1 MRISLSSAIFVCV
14 LVLLA
19 SLALAAGSRS
29 FATNPQGKGGEVIAK
44 PTPSPTSKKTTT
56 AHPKTGSRS
65 ARSDSKSTGY
75 HVVKKTVLG
84 DGGWDYLTV
93 DAKARRVYI
102 SRGTHVM
109 VVDADSAA
117 VVGDIP
123 GTNGV
128 HGIAIASDMHKG
140 FTSNGRDNN
149 VTIFDTKTLKV
160 LGTAPA
166 GKNPDAIIYDPASK
180 RVFAFNGSSK
190 DATAIDAKT
199 GTVAGT
205 IPLGGKPE
213 FAAADDKGHVFVNI
227 EDTSEIVRFDSNK
240 LAVENRWKIAPGEE
254 PSGLA
259 MDRKHRRLF
268 SVCSNK
274 LMVVVNA
281 DTGAVVTTLPIG
293 QGTDA
298 AGFDPE
304 TGFAFSSNGEGTLTV
319 VHEDSAD
326 KFSVVDT
333 VPTQVRARTM
343 TLDSKTHQVFTVTA
357 EFGPPPA
364 ATAQQ
369 PRPRAPMV
377 PGSFT
382 LLTLSR

>member
-1 MRISLSSAIFVCV
+1 MRTSLSSVVFVCV

-19 SLALAAGSRS
+19 SWVLAAGSS
-29 FATNPQGKGGEVIAK
+29 
-44 PTPSPTSKKTTT
+44 
-56 AHPKTGSRS
+56 
-65 ARSDSKSTGY
+65 GY
-75 HVVKKTVLG
+75 HVSKKTVLGG

-93 DAKARRVYI
+93 DAKARRIYI

-128 HGIAIASDMHKG
+128 HGIAIASDMDKG
-140 FTSNGRDNN
+140 FISDGRDNN
-149 VTIFDTKTLKV
+149 VTIFDTKTLRV
-160 LGTAPA
+160 LGTAPT
-166 GKNPDAIIYDPASK
+166 GKNPDAIIFDPASK

-190 DATAIDAKT
+190 DTTAIDAKT

-213 FAAADDKGHVFVNI
+213 FAAADEKGHVFVNI
-227 EDTSEIVRFDSNK
+227 EDTSEIVQFDSNK
-240 LAVENRWKIAPGEE
+240 LTVENRWKIAPGEE

-259 MDRKHRRLF
+259 LDRKHRRLF

-281 DTGAVVTTLPIG
+281 DTGVVVTTLPIG

-319 VHEDSAD
+319 IHEDSPD

-333 VPTQVRARTM
+333 VATQLRARTM
-343 TLDSKTHQVFTVTA
+343 ALDTKTHQVFTVTA
-357 EFGPPPA
+357 QFGPPPA

-382 LLTLSR
+382 LLTVSR

>member
-1 MRISLSSAIFVCV
+1 MRISLSSVLFVCV

-19 SLALAAGSRS
+19 SLVLAAGSS
-29 FATNPQGKGGEVIAK
+29 
-44 PTPSPTSKKTTT
+44 
-56 AHPKTGSRS
+56 
-65 ARSDSKSTGY
+65 GY
-75 HVVKKTVLG
+75 HVAKKTVLGG

-93 DAKARRVYI
+93 DAKARRIYI

-128 HGIAIASDMHKG
+128 HGIAIASDMDKG
-140 FTSNGRDNN
+140 FISDGRDGN

-160 LGTAPA
+160 LGTTPA
-166 GKNPDAIIYDPASK
+166 GKNPDAIIYDQASK

-213 FAAADDKGHVFVNI
+213 FAAADEKGHVFVNI
-227 EDTSEIVRFDSNK
+227 EDTSEIVQFDSNK
-240 LAVENRWKIAPGEE
+240 LTVENRWKIAPGEE

-281 DTGAVVTTLPIG
+281 DTGKLVTTLPIG
-293 QGTDA
+293 AGTDA

-304 TGFAFSSNGEGTLTV
+304 TGYAFSSNGEGTLTV

-343 TLDSKTHQVFTVTA
+343 ALDTKTHQVFLVTA
-357 EFGPPPA
+357 QFGAPPA

-382 LLTLSR
+382 LLTMSR

>member
-1 MRISLSSAIFVCV
+1 MRTSLSSVLFVCV

-19 SLALAAGSRS
+19 SLALAAGSS
-29 FATNPQGKGGEVIAK
+29 
-44 PTPSPTSKKTTT
+44 
-56 AHPKTGSRS
+56 
-65 ARSDSKSTGY
+65 GY
-75 HVVKKTVLG
+75 HVAKKTVLGG

-93 DAKARRVYI
+93 DAKARRIYI

-109 VVDADSAA
+109 IVDADSAA

-128 HGIAIASDMHKG
+128 HGIAIAYDMDKG
-140 FTSNGRDNN
+140 FISDGRDNN

-213 FAAADDKGHVFVNI
+213 FAAADEKGHVFVNI
-227 EDTSEIVRFDSNK
+227 EDTSEIVQFDSNK
-240 LAVENRWKIAPGEE
+240 LTVENRWKIAPGEE

-281 DTGAVVTTLPIG
+281 DTGKVVTTLPIG

-343 TLDSKTHQVFTVTA
+343 ALDTKTHQVFTVTA

-369 PRPRAPMV
+369 PRPRPPMV

>member
-1 MRISLSSAIFVCV
+1 MHLVIRRALLVCTSVLFVSAI
-14 LVLLA
+14 LN
-19 SLALAAGSRS
+19 AG
-29 FATNPQGKGGEVIAK
+29 
-44 PTPSPTSKKTTT
+44 PS
-56 AHPKTGSRS
+56 
-65 ARSDSKSTGY
+65 GY
-75 HVVKKTVLG
+75 HVTKTLKLGG

-102 SRGTHVM
+102 SRSSHVM
-109 VVDADSAA
+109 VVDADTGA

-123 GTNGV
+123 NTNGV
-128 HGIAIASDMHKG
+128 HGIAIAPDMDKG
-140 FTSNGRDNN
+140 FVSDGRDNT
-149 VTIFDTKTLKV
+149 VTIFDVKTLKI
-160 LGTAPA
+160 LGTAPT

-180 RVFAFNGSSK
+180 RVFTFNGTGK

-213 FAAADDKGHVFVNI
+213 FAAADEKGHVFVNI
-227 EDTSEIVRFDSNK
+227 EDTNEIVQFDSNK
-240 LAVENRWKIAPGEE
+240 LAVENRWKIAPGEG

-281 DTGAVVTTLPIG
+281 DNGQVVTTVPIG
-293 QGTDA
+293 AGTDA

-304 TGFAFSSNGEGTLTV
+304 TGFAFSSNGGDGTLTV
-319 VHEDSAD
+319 VHEDSPD
-326 KFSVVDT
+326 KFTVVDN
-333 VPTQVRARTM
+333 VPTLRRARTM
-343 TLDSKTHQVFTVTA
+343 ALDGKTHQVYTVTA
-357 EFGPPPA
+357 EFGQAPA
-364 ATAQQ
+364 PTTEQ

-382 LLTLSR
+382 LLILSR

>member
-1 MRISLSSAIFVCV
+1 MRISLSSVLFVCV

-19 SLALAAGSRS
+19 SLVLAAGSS
-29 FATNPQGKGGEVIAK
+29 
-44 PTPSPTSKKTTT
+44 
-56 AHPKTGSRS
+56 
-65 ARSDSKSTGY
+65 GY
-75 HVVKKTVLG
+75 HVAKKTVLGG

-93 DAKARRVYI
+93 DAKARRIYI

-128 HGIAIASDMHKG
+128 HGIAIASDMDKG
-140 FTSNGRDNN
+140 FISDGRDGN

-160 LGTAPA
+160 LGTTPA
-166 GKNPDAIIYDPASK
+166 GKNPDAIIYDQASK

-213 FAAADDKGHVFVNI
+213 FAAADEKGHVFVNI
-227 EDTSEIVRFDSNK
+227 EDTSEIVQFDSNK
-240 LAVENRWKIAPGEE
+240 LTVENRWKIAPGEE

-281 DTGAVVTTLPIG
+281 DTGKVVTTLPIG
-293 QGTDA
+293 AGTDA

-304 TGFAFSSNGEGTLTV
+304 TGYAFSSNGEGTLTV

-333 VPTQVRARTM
+333 VATQVRARTM
-343 TLDSKTHQVFTVTA
+343 ALDTKTHQVFLVTA
-357 EFGPPPA
+357 QFGAPPA

-382 LLTLSR
+382 LLTMSR

>member
-1 MRISLSSAIFVCV
+1 MRTSLSSVLFVCV

-19 SLALAAGSRS
+19 SLALAAGSS
-29 FATNPQGKGGEVIAK
+29 
-44 PTPSPTSKKTTT
+44 
-56 AHPKTGSRS
+56 
-65 ARSDSKSTGY
+65 GY
-75 HVVKKTVLG
+75 HVAKKTVLGG

-102 SRGTHVM
+102 SRSTHVM
-109 VVDADSAA
+109 VVDADTAA

-128 HGIAIASDMHKG
+128 HGIAIASDLDKG

-149 VTIFDTKTLKV
+149 ATIFDTKTLKV
-160 LGTAPA
+160 LGTAPT

-180 RVFAFNGSSK
+180 RVFTLNGGSN
-190 DATAIDAKT
+190 DATAIDART

-205 IPLGGKPE
+205 VALGGRPE
-213 FAAADDKGHVFVNI
+213 FAQADEKGHVFVNI
-227 EDTSEIVRFDSNK
+227 EDKSEIVQFDANK
-240 LAVENRWKIAPGEE
+240 LTVENRWKLAPGDG

-259 MDRKHRRLF
+259 IDRKHRRLF

-326 KFSVVDT
+326 KYSVVDT
-333 VPTQVRARTM
+333 VPTQARARTM
-343 TLDSKTHQVFTVTA
+343 ALDTKTHQVFSVTA
-357 EFGPPPA
+357 EFGTPPA

-377 PGSFT
+377 PGTFT

>member
-1 MRISLSSAIFVCV
+1 MRISLSSVLFVCV

-19 SLALAAGSRS
+19 SLVLAAGSS
-29 FATNPQGKGGEVIAK
+29 
-44 PTPSPTSKKTTT
+44 
-56 AHPKTGSRS
+56 
-65 ARSDSKSTGY
+65 GY
-75 HVVKKTVLG
+75 HVAKKTVLGG

-93 DAKARRVYI
+93 DAKARRIYI

-128 HGIAIASDMHKG
+128 HGIAIASDMDKG
-140 FTSNGRDNN
+140 FISDGRDGN

-160 LGTAPA
+160 LGTTPA
-166 GKNPDAIIYDPASK
+166 GKNPDAIIYDQASK

-213 FAAADDKGHVFVNI
+213 FAAADEKGHVFVNI
-227 EDTSEIVRFDSNK
+227 EDTSEIVQFDSNK
-240 LAVENRWKIAPGEE
+240 LTVENRWKIAPGEE

-274 LMVVVNA
+274 LMVIVNA
-281 DTGAVVTTLPIG
+281 DTGQVVTTLPICA
-293 QGTDA
+293 GTDA

-304 TGFAFSSNGEGTLTV
+304 TGYAFSSNGEGTLTV

-343 TLDSKTHQVFTVTA
+343 ALDTKTHQVFLVTA
-357 EFGPPPA
+357 QFGAPPA

-382 LLTLSR
+382 LLTMSR